1 MKRGLLIAALASV
14 VMFFVPERRCE
25 GSDCIPRPLAAYA
38 GELVKLE
45 RVDGQPIVDP
55 QVDGLPRSVCLGRP
69 QLDAPEVRL
78 GDCSGEAYAAFFRA
92 AP

>member
-1 MKRGLLIAALASV
+1 MKLGILIATLALV

-25 GSDCIPRPLAAYA
+25 GSDCPPRPLAAYA

-45 RVDGQPIVDP
+45 RVDGQPVGDAEL
-55 QVDGLPRSVCLGRP
+55 DALPRSVCLRRP
-69 QLDAPEVRL
+69 RIDAPEVRF
-78 GDCSGEAYAAFFRA
+78 GDCSGDAYEAFFEA